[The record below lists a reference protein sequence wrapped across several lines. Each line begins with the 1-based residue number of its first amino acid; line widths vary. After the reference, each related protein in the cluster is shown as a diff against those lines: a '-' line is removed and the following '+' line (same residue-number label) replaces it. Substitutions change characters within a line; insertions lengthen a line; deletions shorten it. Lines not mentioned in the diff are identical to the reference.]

1 MSSIGG
7 SHPQL
12 EEYRKSIDAIDAAMI
27 YLLAERFRT
36 TEKVGEYKKAHSLP
50 AEDLGREDAQT
61 AKLQQLCETAGLDFN
76 YAQPIFQLIMQIVKD
91 RHRSIA
97 DG

>member
-1 MSSIGG
+1 MSATDS
-7 SHPQL
+7 SRSQL
-12 EEYRKSIDAIDAAMI
+12 EEYRTSIDAIDAAMI

-50 AEDLGREDAQT
+50 AEDLGREEVQSE
-61 AKLQQLCETAGLDFN
+61 KLRRICESAGLDFN
-76 YAQPIFQLIMQIVKD
+76 YAQSIFQLIMQIVKD